1 MKRIL
6 TTIALLT
13 LVQLCPAQEKL
24 SRDEAQPYADAVSA
38 DTKQLSGTPIPTD
51 VDTQQPVAIR
61 DGEFGGL
68 VLPQKNLKADD
79 LAKSTNN
86 VVPIGQIWFL
96 KLAPMLDGQV
106 APTEKL
112 RLAKVNADGEEF
124 TVPQCALGVRRK
136 NADAL
141 EMVIFGKSKEPLL
154 SVPLKAINVKQDAPL
169 DLAAERES
177 ESGKVTVKIL
187 GKYEGSFSVTEFVN

>member
-24 SRDEAQPYADAVSA
+24 SRDEAQQYADAVSA
-38 DTKQLSGTPIPTD
+38 DTKQLNGTPLATD

-61 DGEFGGL
+61 EGEFGGM

-112 RLAKVNADGEEF
+112 RVAKVNADGQEF
-124 TVPQCALGVRRK
+124 SVPQCALGVRRK
-136 NADAL
+136 NAETL

-154 SVPLKAINVKQDAPL
+154 AIPLRAINAKQESPI
-169 DLAAERES
+169 DLAAERDS

-187 GKYEGSFSVTEFVN
+187 GKYEGTFSVTEFTD